1 MATFIFPAQSV
12 SISGGATEA
21 KQDTQITELQSINT
35 ELDGQT
41 TILTSLDGKDFATET
56 TLAALNAKVTSVD
69 TSSLATETTL
79 SSVDTKLSSVAT
91 EATLSALNT
100 KVTAVDT
107 TGKSTEAK
115 QDSQITLLTSLD
127 GKDYATQTTLA
138 ALNAKVT
145 AVDTTG
151 KSTEAK
157 QDTMITSL
165 SNIESDINNLESR
178 LAGNLVPE
186 AFDEIELTYVGATED
201 INTVVYKLS
210 AGTVATLTL
219 SYDGNGRIS
228 GVVKS

>member
-21 KQDTQITELQSINT
+21 KQDTMILELQDVNT
-35 ELDGQT
+35 ELDSQT
-41 TILTSLDGKDFATET
+41 TILTSLDSKDFATET
-56 TLAALNAKVTSVD
+56 SLAALNA
-69 TSSLATETTL
+69 
-79 SSVDTKLSSVAT
+79 
-91 EATLSALNT
+91 

-115 QDSQITLLTSLD
+115 QDDIITLLTSLD

-138 ALNAKVT
+138 ALLATDFATETSLSSLNSKVT

-165 SNIESDINNLESR
+165 SNLETDIGALEDR
-178 LAGNLVPE
+178 LAGSLVPE
-186 AFDEIELTYVGATED
+186 TYDEVEVTYVGSTED
-201 INTVVYKLS
+201 VNTVVYKL
-210 AGTVATLTL
+210 ATATVATLTL
-219 SYDGNGRIS
+219 SYDGNGRLS